1 MYRSKD
7 TNMTKLSKL
16 RLDPKDF
23 GLYVNNLWSAFA
35 LMDTKDDIRL
45 LFKDIFT
52 HTEYKMFAK
61 RLEIA
66 RRLLEGQKYEQI
78 SEDLHVTQGTISQVS
93 NILTEKG
100 EGYKKAHEKLT
111 DIEKSIQRR
120 RSRYQDVLERRVRRK
135 LPAEKVLPQ
144 LLSAGI
150 TALNK
155 SVTKKIKQKSA
166 TKQLTL

>member
-1 MYRSKD
+1 M
-7 TNMTKLSKL
+7 
-16 RLDPKDF
+16 
-23 GLYVNNLWSAFA
+23 
-35 LMDTKDDIRL
+35 
-45 LFKDIFT
+45 
-52 HTEYKMFAK
+52 
-61 RLEIA
+61 
-66 RRLLEGQKYEQI
+66 
-78 SEDLHVTQGTISQVS
+78 VS

-120 RSRYQDVLERRVRRK
+120 RSHYQDVLERRVRRK